1 MDNREIIAQALFEA
15 QWRVRRWGS
24 ATDYTKN
31 IFRKRA
37 DEALKRAE
45 QSEVR
50 VQALKESK

>member
-1 MDNREIIAQALFEA
+1 MDNREVVAQALFEA

-24 ATDYTKN
+24 ATEYTKN

-45 QSEVR
+45 QSEIR
-50 VQALKESK
+50 VQSLKGEK